1 MKKSFMIK
9 GMSKTTS
16 IMRIIIA
23 GFLSFLGTLST
34 AQAILYILWL
44 VGDTSARYQLVTG
57 TIAGLIGLFVGGLIT
72 TRAMD
77 SEDVWFAAFNGFLV
91 GGVTAY
97 FLLGLDILVLAIVVF
112 SFVFAG
118 LGGLVGLRRRKP
130 KIESSH
136 T

>member
-1 MKKSFMIK
+1 MINV
-9 GMSKTTS
+9 MTKTTS

-44 VGDTSARYQLVTG
+44 AGDLSPRYQLITG
-57 TIAGLIGLFVGGLIT
+57 IIAGLIGLFVGGLIT
-72 TRAMD
+72 TRVMD

-91 GGVTAY
+91 GGASAY
-97 FLLGLDILVLAIVVF
+97 SLLGLDIIVLGIIVL

-118 LGGLVGLRRRKP
+118 LGGFVGLRRREP
-130 KIESSH
+130 KTEK
-136 T
+136 TTLPQE

>member
-1 MKKSFMIK
+1 MIK

-44 VGDTSARYQLVTG
+44 IGDVSPSYQLITG
-57 TIAGLIGLFVGGLIT
+57 IIAGLIGLFVGGLIT
-72 TRAMD
+72 TRVMD
-77 SEDVWFAAFNGFLV
+77 SEDVWFAAFNGLLV
-91 GGVTAY
+91 GGTTAY
-97 FLLGLDILVLAIVVF
+97 FLLGLDILVLGVIVL

-118 LGGLVGLRRRKP
+118 LGGLVGLRKR
-130 KIESSH
+130 ESDPG
-136 T
+136 TPLPQEG

>member
-1 MKKSFMIK
+1 MIK

-44 VGDTSARYQLVTG
+44 AGDPSPRYQLITG
-57 TIAGLIGLFVGGLIT
+57 ISAGLIGLFVGGLIT
-72 TRAMD
+72 TRVMD
-77 SEDVWFAAFNGFLV
+77 SEDVWFAAFNGLLV
-91 GGVTAY
+91 GSASAY
-97 FLLGLDILVLAIVVF
+97 FLLGLDILVLGIIVL

-118 LGGLVGLRRRKP
+118 LGGYVGLRRR
-130 KIESSH
+130 ESEGKSSLSQE

>member
-1 MKKSFMIK
+1 MIK

-44 VGDTSARYQLVTG
+44 IGDVSPSYQLITG
-57 TIAGLIGLFVGGLIT
+57 IVAGLIGLFIGGLIT
-72 TRAMD
+72 TRVMD
-77 SEDVWFAAFNGFLV
+77 SEDVWFAAFNGLLV
-91 GGVTAY
+91 GGTTAY
-97 FLLGLDILVLAIVVF
+97 FLLGLDILVLAVIVL

-118 LGGLVGLRRRKP
+118 MGGLVGLRKS
-130 KIESSH
+130 ESDAEAPLPQEG
-136 T
+136 